1 MLEKCTEG
9 NLQSLAIWER
19 RKIAECLK
27 GFRVSF
33 EEQLHPTAP
42 VLRCTERQWGGTLEL
57 SPSAAIMNLLVT
69 GHSRQSMPSA
79 HLALCY
85 WLGFPVSQWR
95 RLKHTILP
103 LTVWIIKQLGEKEET
118 GERGRMNIK
127 SGGWGGNVKAWEIC
141 LGSRALFL
149 QRKFWYSWFSQITTN
164 MLVEHIKVTNHI
176 YVSYLTWEV

>member
-9 NLQSLAIWER
+9 NLQSLTSWER

-42 VLRCTERQWGGTLEL
+42 VLRCTEREWGSTLEV

-69 GHSRQSMPSA
+69 GHSRQSMASA

-85 WLGFPVSQWR
+85 WLVFPVSQWR
-95 RLKHTILP
+95 RPKHAILP
-103 LTVWIIKQLGEKEET
+103 LTVCIIKQLGQREET

-127 SGGWGGNVKAWEIC
+127 RRGRGNVEAWEIC
-141 LGSRALFL
+141 LGSTALFL
-149 QRKFWYSWFSQITTN
+149 QRKF
-164 MLVEHIKVTNHI
+164 
-176 YVSYLTWEV
+176 